1 MSRARHNARQSALQ
15 ALYQWQMS
23 GNDLIDIENQF
34 LEEQDMSKVDLK
46 FFKELLHKI
55 PAHIDVIDK
64 ACEPYLDR
72 AVDSVDPV
80 ERAAIRI
87 GIYELCMRPDIPY
100 RVVINE
106 AVELAKCFGAD
117 QGHRYVNSILDKV
130 AQVEREAEISAKK
143 K

>member
-55 PAHIDVIDK
+55 PAQIETIDK

-72 AVDSVDPV
+72 SIDSVDPV
-80 ERAAIRI
+80 ERAVIRI
-87 GIYELCMRPDIPY
+87 GVYELCMRPDIPY
-100 RVVINE
+100 RVIINE
-106 AVELAKCFGAD
+106 AVELAKSFGAE

-130 AQVEREAEISAKK
+130 AQIEREVEVSTLR
-143 K
+143 

>member
-55 PAHIDVIDK
+55 PAQIEIIDK

-72 AVDSVDPV
+72 SIDSVDPV
-80 ERAAIRI
+80 ERAVIRI
-87 GIYELCMRPDIPY
+87 GVYELCMRPDIPY
-100 RVVINE
+100 RVIINE
-106 AVELAKCFGAD
+106 AVELAKSFGAE

-130 AQVEREAEISAKK
+130 AQIEREVEVSTLR
-143 K
+143 